1 MVEVIINGKK
11 EVYRDLDDMI
21 FCLNYEH
28 NIDLRNSGIISED
41 KLDEVYDNVADA
53 LNELDQLGVETEVEY
68 LEELKEVIDNL
79 RLSKDKKAEIN
90 EQIDYI
96 LDGFN
101 EHVDYYKNSAIYEL
115 ENAKKMMEE

>member
-21 FCLNYEH
+21 FCLKYEH
-28 NIDLRNSGIISED
+28 NIDLRNSGIMGED
-41 KLDEVYDNVADA
+41 KLDEVYDNVTDA
-53 LNELDQLGVETEVEY
+53 LNELDQLGVETEIEY

-79 RLSKDKKAEIN
+79 RLNKDKKAQIN
-90 EQIDYI
+90 KMIGYI

-101 EHVDYYKNSAIYEL
+101 WHVNYYKNSAIYEL
-115 ENAKKMMEE
+115 ENTKKMMED

>member
-11 EVYRDLDDMI
+11 EVYKDMDDMI

-28 NIDLRNSGIISED
+28 NIDLRNCEIMNED
-41 KLDEVYDNVADA
+41 KLDEVYDNVATA
-53 LNELDQLGVETEVEY
+53 LNELDQLGIVTEIEY

-79 RLSKDKKAEIN
+79 RLNKDKKAQMN
-90 EQIDYI
+90 EMIDYV

-101 EHVDYYKNSAIYEL
+101 WHVNYYRNSAIEEL
-115 ENAKKMMEE
+115 ENAKKMMKE

>member
-1 MVEVIINGKK
+1 MVEVIINGKT
-11 EVYRDLDDMI
+11 EIYRDIDDMI

-28 NIDLRNSGIISED
+28 NIDLRNSGIMSEN
-41 KLDEVYDNVADA
+41 KLDEVYDNVTDA
-53 LNELDQLGVETEVEY
+53 LNELDQLGVETEVKY

-79 RLSKDKKAEIN
+79 RLNKDKKAEIN

>member
-11 EVYRDLDDMI
+11 EAYRDLDDMI
-21 FCLNYEH
+21 FCLKYEH
-28 NIDLRNSGIISED
+28 NIDLRNSGIMSED
-41 KLDEVYDNVADA
+41 KLDEVYDNVATA
-53 LNELDQLGVETEVEY
+53 LNELDQLGVEAEIEY

-79 RLSKDKKAEIN
+79 RLNKDKKAQIN
-90 EQIDYI
+90 KMIGYI

-101 EHVDYYKNSAIYEL
+101 WHVNYYRNSAIEEL

>member
-1 MVEVIINGKK
+1 MVEVIINGKM
-11 EVYRDLDDMI
+11 EIYRDIDDMI

-28 NIDLRNSGIISED
+28 NIDLRNSGIMSEN
-41 KLDEVYDNVADA
+41 KLDEVYDNVTDA
-53 LNELDQLGVETEVEY
+53 LNELDQLGVETEVKY

-79 RLSKDKKAEIN
+79 RLNKDKKAEIN

>member
-21 FCLNYEH
+21 FCLNYER
-28 NIDLRNSGIISED
+28 NIDLRNSGIMSED
-41 KLDEVYDNVADA
+41 KLDEIYDNVATA
-53 LNELDQLGVETEVEY
+53 LNELDQLGVETEIEY

-79 RLSKDKKAEIN
+79 RLNKDKKAQIN
-90 EQIDYI
+90 KMIGYI

-101 EHVDYYKNSAIYEL
+101 WHVNYYKNSAIYEL
-115 ENAKKMMEE
+115 ENAKKIMEE

>member
-21 FCLNYEH
+21 FCLKYEH
-28 NIDLRNSGIISED
+28 NIDLRNSGIMGED
-41 KLDEVYDNVADA
+41 KLDEVYDNVATA
-53 LNELDQLGVETEVEY
+53 LNELDQLGVEAEIEY

-79 RLSKDKKAEIN
+79 RLNKDKKAQIC
-90 EQIDYI
+90 EQIDFI
-96 LDGFN
+96 IDGFS

-115 ENAKKMMEE
+115 ENAKKMMKE

>member
-1 MVEVIINGKK
+1 MVEVIINGKT
-11 EVYRDLDDMI
+11 EIYRDIDDMI
-21 FCLNYEH
+21 FCLNHEH
-28 NIDLRNSGIISED
+28 NIDLRNSGIMSEN
-41 KLDEVYDNVADA
+41 KLDEVYDNVTDA

-79 RLSKDKKAEIN
+79 RLNKDKKAEIN

-101 EHVDYYKNSAIYEL
+101 EHIDYYKNSAIYEL

>member
-1 MVEVIINGKK
+1 MVEVIINGKT
-11 EVYRDLDDMI
+11 EIYRDIDDMI
-21 FCLNYEH
+21 FCLKYEH
-28 NIDLRNSGIISED
+28 NIDLRNSGIMSEN
-41 KLDEVYDNVADA
+41 KLDEVYDNVTDA

-79 RLSKDKKAEIN
+79 RLNKDKKAEIN